1 MTGPPLPDEPTPR
14 RERRSWYWFDWANS
28 AYVTTVQTVL
38 LGPYLT
44 SVAKQAACPGIDS
57 DATCHTDLHV
67 LGLPVSPGS
76 LVFYVVTLST
86 IVSAGFLP
94 VVGALADRI
103 YHRKAL
109 MCGLAW
115 VGSVSAA
122 AMYLITGSDWQL
134 GVVLTIIGNICLG
147 SALVVYYSFLVQ
159 ISSADERDQVSSI
172 GWAFGYLGGFI
183 LLALNLV
190 VVEGH
195 STFGLSTGEA
205 VRISLFSAGV
215 WWAAFTVIPFLGLRD
230 RAPIAP
236 DPEPGSLVRQSFGQL
251 ASTLR
256 HLRGYPQTLL
266 FLLAYLFFN
275 DGIQTVISASS
286 VYGDQQ
292 LGFSSAQ
299 LIITILLVQLVAF
312 GGALLFGRL
321 AAAYG
326 AWRVILGSLVLWTGV
341 VTIGFF
347 LPAHQFGLW
356 LGLATLIG
364 VVLGGSQALSRSLY
378 SQLIPAGREAEY
390 FSLYQACERGTS
402 WFGTLLFGIVQ
413 QVTDS
418 YRWAI
423 IALVVFFVLGG
434 VLLARVDIR
443 QGIID
448 AGNPVPAVV

>member
-1 MTGPPLPDEPTPR
+1 MTQER
-14 RERRSWYWFDWANS
+14 ERQRERRAWYWFDWANS
-28 AYVTTVQTVL
+28 AYVTTIQTVL

-67 LGLPVSPGS
+67 LGIPVSPGS
-76 LVFYVVTLST
+76 LVFYVVTIST
-86 IVSAGFLP
+86 IFSALVLP
-94 VVGALADRI
+94 IVGALADRI

-115 VGSVSAA
+115 VGSLAAA
-122 AMYLITGSDWQL
+122 AMYLITGQDWQL
-134 GVVLTIIGNICLG
+134 GVVLTIVGNMCLG
-147 SALVVYYSFLVQ
+147 SALVIYYSFLVQ
-159 ISSADERDQVSSI
+159 IATPDERDRVSSI
-172 GWAFGYLGGFI
+172 GWSFGYLGGFV
-183 LLALNLV
+183 LLSLNLV

-195 STFGLSTGEA
+195 NALGLSEGHA
-205 VRISLFSAGV
+205 VRFSLLSAGI
-215 WWAAFTVIPFLGLRD
+215 WWAAFSFIPFIGLRD
-230 RAPIAP
+230 RPPSA
-236 DPEPGSLVRQSFGQL
+236 LVAEGERGHLAREAFGQL

-256 HLRGYPQTLL
+256 HLRGYPQTLT
-266 FLLAYLFFN
+266 FLAAYLFFN

-292 LGFSSAQ
+292 LGFSSSQ

-312 GGALLFGRL
+312 GGALLFGRI

-326 AWRVILGSLVLWTGV
+326 AWRTILSSLVMWTGV

-347 LPAHQFGLW
+347 LPAHQFTLW
-356 LGLATLIG
+356 LALAALIG

-402 WFGTLLFGIVQ
+402 WFGTLLFGVVQ
-413 QVTDS
+413 QLTDS

-434 VLLARVDIR
+434 YLLAKVDVR
-443 QGIID
+443 QGILD
-448 AGNPVPAVV
+448 AGNQVPAVV

>member
-1 MTGPPLPDEPTPR
+1 MSDEALAHR

-86 IVSAGFLP
+86 ICSALFLP
-94 VVGALADRI
+94 VVGAVADRI

-109 MCGLAW
+109 MCGFAW
-115 VGSVSAA
+115 VGSASAA
-122 AMYLITGSDWQL
+122 ALYLVAGHDWQL
-134 GVVLTIIGNICLG
+134 GVVLTIIGNVCLG

-159 ISSADERDQVSSI
+159 ISTPDERDHVSST

-183 LLALNLV
+183 LLAINLV
-190 VVEGH
+190 IVEGH
-195 STFGLSTGEA
+195 DSLGLSTSEA
-205 VRISLFSAGV
+205 ARLCLLSAGV
-215 WWAAFTVIPFLGLRD
+215 WWAAFTVIPYVGLRD
-230 RAPIAP
+230 RPPQAVAPV
-236 DPEPGSLVRQSFGQL
+236 DGSLLRSSFGQL
-251 ASTLR
+251 AITLR

-266 FLLAYLFFN
+266 FLAAYLFFN

-286 VYGDQQ
+286 VYGSEQ
-292 LGFSSAQ
+292 LGFSDSQ
-299 LIITILLVQLVAF
+299 LIITILLVQFVAF
-312 GGALLFGRL
+312 GGALIFGRF
-321 AAAYG
+321 AAVYG
-326 AWRVILGSLVLWTGV
+326 AWRVILASLALWTAV

-347 LPAHQFGLW
+347 IPAHQFALW

-364 VVLGGSQALSRSLY
+364 IVLGGSQALSRSLY

-402 WFGTLLFGIVQ
+402 WFGTLLFGLVQ

-434 VLLARVDIR
+434 ALLARVDVR
-443 QGIID
+443 QGILD
-448 AGNPVPAVV
+448 AGNEVPAVI